1 MPVDP
6 LSEIVSL
13 LQPVARFSKLVECA
27 GAWRIRRE
35 NINAPFY
42 CAVLDGE
49 CRMTVNG
56 RSPVELKSG
65 DFVLVPAMHDLVVE
79 SLVAPAVGVS
89 EVPKEIGPGHF
100 RAGGDDAPIAL
111 RMQIGYCDFSASN
124 AALLVPL
131 LPRMV
136 LVRGESRLI
145 ALIQLVSEEAR
156 AQRPARE
163 HVLGRLLEVLLIE
176 ALRCQTAT
184 DSSTD
189 ADAGS
194 APGLAQGLSD
204 QRLAAALCAMH
215 AQPGHPWTVAALAA
229 EASLSRSAFFAR
241 FIRIVGLKPMEYLLT
256 WRMALAKQLL
266 RSRECDLEQVAERV
280 GYSSANT
287 FGTAFTRYAGMSP
300 SRFANAGDDVVAPS
314 AAHGGL
320 RAAR

>member
-1 MPVDP
+1 MTVDP

-42 CAVLDGE
+42 CAILDGQ

-56 RSPVELKSG
+56 QSPVELKSG
-65 DFVLVPAMHDLVVE
+65 DFVLVPAMHDLVAE
-79 SLVAPAVGVS
+79 SLMAPALGVS

-111 RMQIGYCDFSASN
+111 RMQIGYCDFSAPN

-184 DSSTD
+184 DADS
-189 ADAGS
+189 DAGS

-204 QRLAAALCAMH
+204 HRLAAALCAMH

-266 RSRECDLEQVAERV
+266 RSRECGLEQVAERV

-287 FGTAFTRYAGMSP
+287 FGTAFTRYVGMSP
-300 SRFANAGDDVVAPS
+300 VRYANAGDDVLTPS
-314 AAHGGL
+314 AARGGL

>member
-1 MPVDP
+1 MSVDP

-42 CAVLDGE
+42 CAVLDGQ

-56 RSPVELKSG
+56 QSPIELKSG
-65 DFVLVPAMHDLVVE
+65 DFVLVPAMHDLITE
-79 SLVAPAVGVS
+79 SLMAPAVGVS

-111 RMQIGYCDFSASN
+111 RMQIGYCDFSAPN

-156 AQRPARE
+156 ARRPARE

-184 DSSTD
+184 DSGT
-189 ADAGS
+189 GS

-204 QRLAAALCAMH
+204 HRLAAALCAMH
-215 AQPGHPWTVAALAA
+215 AQPGQPWTVAALAA

-256 WRMALAKQLL
+256 WRMALAKELL
-266 RSRECDLEQVAERV
+266 RSHEYGLEQVAERV

-287 FGTAFTRYAGMSP
+287 FSTAFTRYAGMSP
-300 SRFANAGDDVVAPS
+300 KRFANISLDG
-314 AAHGGL
+314 
-320 RAAR
+320 